1 MGLDDC
7 TIEIYELASGVRR
20 ASFKFAGQNSDVMT
34 LSTDGAYLA
43 IADAHHSQLVNQTST
58 NGAYWAIADRNPHAE
73 LWDVTKTKRLDWVST
88 PAALVRNFA
97 FSPDGKRLAT
107 TSFDQAVKVWELPSG
122 KELMS
127 FKGHDDTVYCASFM
141 PDGQTLVTGSKGQ
154 SISGRPTESG
164 SAPWHSRPMEKRSRR
179 PVTIA

>member
-7 TIEIYELASGVRR
+7 TIEIDELASGVRR

-43 IADAHHSQLVNQTST
+43 IADRT
-58 NGAYWAIADRNPHAE
+58 PHAE

-88 PAALVRNFA
+88 HAALVRNFA
-97 FSPDGKRLAT
+97 FSHDGKRLAT
-107 TSFDQAVKVWELPSG
+107 TSFDRAVKVWELPRG

-127 FKGHDDTVYCASFM
+127 FKGQDDTVYCASFM